1 MTIHEIKHP
10 LALEKLAILRDKKTS
25 SDIFSKNL
33 EELSLILFLEATKN
47 LSTKKSKVETPFKEI
62 ECDFIKKEILLV
74 PILRAGIGMI
84 PLIRKFYPKTHVG
97 MIGLKRDEHILKP
110 ITYYVNL
117 PKNINNYSVFILD
130 PMLATGGSIIKTV
143 EILSG
148 YNVKPDAV
156 ISIISAPEGLKA
168 VQESTPNLEIY
179 TVAVDEKLNENGY
192 IIPGL
197 GDAGDRFFNTEE

>member
-10 LALEKLAILRDKKTS
+10 LALEKLAVLRDKNTD

-33 EELSLILFLEATKN
+33 EELSLILFFEATKN

-117 PKNINNYSVFILD
+117 PKNINNYSIFILD

-156 ISIISAPEGLKA
+156 ISIISSPEGLKS
-168 VQESTPNLEIY
+168 VQESTPNLDIY

>member
-1 MTIHEIKHP
+1 MTVHEIKHP
-10 LALEKLAILRDKKTS
+10 LALEKLAILRDKKTG

-47 LSTKKSKVETPFKEI
+47 LTTKKLKVETPFKEI
-62 ECDFIKKEILLV
+62 EGDFIKKEILLV

-117 PKNINNYSVFILD
+117 PKNLENYSVFILD
-130 PMLATGGSIIKTV
+130 PMLATGGSIIKTL
-143 EILSG
+143 EILAG

-156 ISIISAPEGLKA
+156 ISIISAPEGIKS
-168 VQESTPNLEIY
+168 VMESVKNIDIF

-192 IIPGL
+192 IVPGL

>member
-1 MTIHEIKHP
+1 MTIHKLKHP
-10 LALEKLAILRDKKTS
+10 LGLEKLSILRSKNTS
-25 SDIFSKNL
+25 SDIFAKNL
-33 EELSLILFLEATKN
+33 EELSLLLFIEATKN
-47 LSTKKSKVETPFKEI
+47 LDLKKVKIDTPFKQI
-62 ECDFIKKEILLV
+62 DGDFIKKEILLV
-74 PILRAGIGMI
+74 PILRAGMGMVS
-84 PLIRKFYPKTHVG
+84 LIRKFFSNTHVG

-117 PKNINNYSVFILD
+117 PKNLSNFDIFILD
-130 PMLATGGSIIKTV
+130 PMLATGGSIVKTM

-148 YNVKPDAV
+148 YNAKPDAI
-156 ISIISAPEGLKA
+156 ISIISAPEGLKL
-168 VQESTPNLEIY
+168 VEEYNKDVDIY